1 MCFVQQHSSVCLQIA
16 AALCI
21 TNLIDKNEDGEHF
34 SILRHVLRW
43 IVDIYIK
50 PLIGYARFWYIA
62 IIALLG
68 DVAFDLF
75 LYPGLELSH

>member
-1 MCFVQQHSSVCLQIA
+1 MKTVSTLAFW
-16 AALCI
+16 
-21 TNLIDKNEDGEHF
+21 DM
-34 SILRHVLRW
+34 LRW